1 MRPSSRISNSMRR
14 ICLTLLLIATLI
26 QPFPAQAASPYD
38 GPPSDL
44 KSFEKTLLESIAT
57 ISCTYKKGIGFFGT
71 YSLSQE
77 SKDKGY
83 NSLIVTNQSLINDC
97 IRNSGGAISIGF
109 NGKSYNSVYSGFNV
123 DGSDLAT
130 VISSLSPPE
139 INLYDN
145 YWPKLGSWVHVA
157 YYVEGFGIIF
167 RSSKVQLINEST
179 YVLAV
184 DGITPVP
191 VYGGLVFN
199 SFGNFV
205 GTIAMMG
212 PGAAPSGMLK
222 VHGAPLQC
230 EIPGAERGTITRC
243 TEGTREKIWSIDKPS
258 GVVVKPTPTPTP
270 SPTTTTQS
278 TSKELSAAQ
287 LLGFQAIKRFESVQA
302 SCEAE
307 FGKLDENTL
316 ESVADFEI
324 LNLCNSLDTEFE
336 DLRIDIEDFDLRAQ
350 NVSQGVT
357 TLGRLATSVD
367 GLVRELNTVKTEV
380 ASSRIAL
387 VSYVRVISEIQGWL
401 DFTVETW
408 PEIENRVSI
417 LPKATQAMI
426 KKNSVFKKSMVL
438 ADELNSKSEQL
449 TEITDSASSATTVE
463 DLKSA
468 LSDALKFKSSMKSY
482 QDFSNTIKV
491 IERLIPAFVCTKGQ
505 LVASLPKTGKCA
517 PGYSKVSTK

>member
-1 MRPSSRISNSMRR
+1 MKRLGL
-14 ICLTLLLIATLI
+14 CLVLILALL
-26 QPFPAQAASPYD
+26 QPTSAQAASPYD
-38 GPPSDL
+38 GPPSDI

-57 ISCTYKKGIGFFGT
+57 ISCTYKKGLGFFGT

-109 NGKSYNSVYSGFNV
+109 NGKNYNSVYSGFNV

-130 VISSLSPPE
+130 VISSLSPPK
-139 INLYDN
+139 IDLYDN
-145 YWPKLGSWVHVA
+145 YWPKLGAWVHVA

-179 YVLAV
+179 YVLAI
-184 DGITPVP
+184 DGITPAP

-199 SFGNFV
+199 SYGNFV

-212 PGAAPSGMLK
+212 PGTAPSGMLK

-258 GVVVKPTPTPTP
+258 GVVVKPTPTPIP
-270 SPTTTTQS
+270 SPTATTQS
-278 TSKELSAAQ
+278 ISKELSAAQ
-287 LLGFQAIKRFESVQA
+287 LLGFQAIKRFESTQA

-307 FGKLDENTL
+307 FEKLDVNTL
-316 ESVADFEI
+316 ESVADFEF
-324 LNLCNSLDTEFE
+324 LNLCNSLDSEFE

-350 NVSQGVT
+350 NVSQGVA

-367 GLVRELNTVKTEV
+367 GLVRELSTVKTNV
-380 ASSRIAL
+380 AASRGTL
-387 VSYVRVISEIQGWL
+387 VSYAKLISEIQGWL
-401 DFTVETW
+401 DFTAETW
-408 PEIENRVSI
+408 PEVENRVSV
-417 LPKATQAMI
+417 LPKVTQSMI
-426 KKNSVFKKSMVL
+426 KKNSVFKKALAL
-438 ADELNSKSEQL
+438 ADDLESKSEQL
-449 TEITDSASSATTVE
+449 GEIIKAASTATTLN

-468 LSDALKFKSSMKSY
+468 LNDGLRFKASIKGY
-482 QDFSNTIKV
+482 QEFSNNIKV
-491 IERLIPAFVCTKGQ
+491 IEKLIPAFVCTKGQ
-505 LVASLPKTGKCA
+505 LVANLPKTGKCA